1 MKALVTGGGGFLGTA
16 IVRQLKA
23 RGDEVRTLSRNP
35 HPQLDELGVEQ
46 HRGDVADPRIVDDAA
61 AGCDVVFHTAAK
73 AGIWGPFN
81 DYFRSNVEGTR
92 NVVDSCRKLGIDRL
106 IFTSSP
112 SVVFNGDDL
121 AGADESIP
129 YARKFEAAYP
139 QTKAQAERI
148 VLSANSGS
156 LAAVSLR
163 PHLIWGPGDTN
174 LLPRIIARAQSGR
187 LHRIGRT
194 DPLIDPIYIDNAAEA
209 HLLAAD
215 RLFPGSPIAG
225 KIYFVTQGEPIPL
238 WTMINSMLRAA
249 QLPPVDR
256 SIPAAIAMS
265 LGLLMEWGYRIAG
278 RTEDPPVTRFLVR
291 ELSTTHWFKIDA
303 ARRDLGYHPRVTF
316 DEGFRRLEDWLRNGV
331 CV

>member
-23 RGDEVRTLSRNP
+23 RGDEVRTLSRSA
-35 HPQLDELGVEQ
+35 HPQLDDLGAEQ
-46 HRGDVADPRIVDDAA
+46 HLGDVADSKVVDDAA

-92 NVVDSCRKLGIDRL
+92 NVVNACRKLGIDRL

-121 AGADESIP
+121 AGVDESIP
-129 YARKFEAAYP
+129 YARSFEAAYP
-139 QTKAQAERI
+139 QTKAQAEQI
-148 VLSANSGS
+148 VLNANSDS
-156 LAAVSLR
+156 LATVSLR

-174 LLPRIIARAQSGR
+174 LLPRIIARAQTGR
-187 LHRIGRT
+187 LHRIGRI
-194 DPLIDPIYIDNAAEA
+194 DPLIDPIYVDNAAEA
-209 HLLAAD
+209 HLLAAH
-215 RLFPGSPIAG
+215 RLTPGSAIAG

-249 QLPPVDR
+249 GLPPVDR
-256 SIPAAIAMS
+256 SVPASLAMS
-265 LGLLMEWGYRIAG
+265 LGRLMEWGYRLAG
-278 RTEDPPVTRFLVR
+278 RTDEPPMTRFLVR

-316 DEGFRRLEDWLRNGV
+316 DEGFRRLEAWLRDGV
-331 CV
+331 YV

>member
-23 RGDEVRTLSRNP
+23 RGDEVRTLSRNA
-35 HPQLDELGVEQ
+35 HPQLDDMGVEQ
-46 HRGDVADPRIVDDAA
+46 IRGDVADPRIVDDATS
-61 AGCDVVFHTAAK
+61 GCDIVFHTAAK
-73 AGIWGPFN
+73 AGIWGPFH

-92 NVVDSCRKLGIDRL
+92 NVVASCQRLGIDRL

-112 SVVFNGDDL
+112 SVVFNGENL

-139 QTKAQAERI
+139 QTKAQAEQI
-148 VLSANSGS
+148 VLTANHAT
-156 LAAVSLR
+156 LATVSLR

-249 QLPPVDR
+249 RLPPVDR
-256 SIPAAIAMS
+256 SIPAAMAMS

-291 ELSTTHWFKIDA
+291 ELSTTHWFNIDA
-303 ARRDLGYHPRVTF
+303 ARRDLGYHPRVAI
-316 DEGFRRLEDWLRNGV
+316 DEGLRRLEDWLREGV